1 MTTRELQEPRIQF
14 YPAPIRNTAVKAEV
28 SIKDV
33 YLYITHTSLCDP
45 LKDLILKHG
54 PLNGDAG
61 GIQQATQTLRSIT
74 NEQQHRKYKGEHFA
88 FALFSGLFNARKD
101 SGLIQHSGLI
111 CIDFDHLGDRKTE
124 VSQMLIN
131 DPHFETELLFTSP
144 SGDGLKW
151 VVEID
156 LARCDHRTWFAAISS
171 YVRQQY
177 HLETDRSGANESRA
191 CFLPYDPNCY
201 INPLTFNSYGRDL
214 SKRKT

>member
-1 MTTRELQEPRIQF
+1 MNTRELQEPRIQV
-14 YPAPIRNTAVKAEV
+14 YPAPIMNTAIKAEV

-33 YLYITHTSLCDP
+33 FLYITHTSLCEP
-45 LKDLILKHG
+45 LKGLIRKYG

-61 GIQQATQTLRSIT
+61 GIQQATQTLRSLAD
-74 NEQQHRKYKGEHFA
+74 EQQHRKYKGEHFA

-124 VSQMLIN
+124 VSQRLIN
-131 DPHFETELLFTSP
+131 DPYFETELLFTSP

-177 HLETDRSGANESRA
+177 HLEADKSGANESRA

-201 INPLTFNSYGRDL
+201 INPLTFNSYGRD
-214 SKRKT
+214 